1 MSTVPVTAP
10 KTPMRQYIPV
20 VRIRKIRP
28 REVMVANYEQSLVQ
42 VFVSPPP
49 QSCKV
54 RMVAEDWSVRTEGQA
69 PGRESDVP

>member
-1 MSTVPVTAP
+1 
-10 KTPMRQYIPV
+10 
-20 VRIRKIRP
+20 
-28 REVMVANYEQSLVQ
+28 MVANYEQSLVQ